1 MHDVVDTFFEEI
13 KEEDIKSLSKENV
26 HVIVHRII
34 EEKLGLKKNAIFTS
48 TAKFIVLTNRLKK
61 VITESIYY
69 IVYQMQNSNFKI
81 LGNEVEFSEKIDN
94 VEIVGKID
102 RLDSA
107 ENEDG
112 RYIRIID
119 YKSSNKTLDLNKM
132 VTGLQIQ
139 LLTYIDVMAKKT
151 NKEPVGMLYFNLID
165 PIISKNRNLSDEE
178 IEEEIRKAFKMKGLI
193 LSDIKIVKMMD
204 NSLDAGASNIIPVTL
219 DKSGDIMN
227 SRSSVITKE
236 EFTLLQKK
244 IKKLIKQI
252 SNEILSGKIEIKPT
266 YNRKDKKTACEYC
279 PYKTICGFNP
289 KESSYSYVPN
299 KTKDEIFENLKK
311 E

>member
-1 MHDVVDTFFEEI
+1 MHDVVDTFFEEV
-13 KEEDIKSLSKENV
+13 KEQDIKTLTNEEIEKT
-26 HVIVHRII
+26 VHRIV

-48 TAKFIVLTNRLKK
+48 SPKFIVLTNRLKK
-61 VITESIYY
+61 VVTESIYY

-178 IEEEIRKAFKMKGLI
+178 IEEEIRKTFKMKGLI
-193 LSDIKIVKMMD
+193 LSDIKIIKMMD
-204 NSLDAGASNIIPVTL
+204 NSLDTGPSNIIPVTL
-219 DKSGDIMN
+219 DKSGNISN
-227 SRSSVITKE
+227 TRSSTITKE

-244 IKKLIKQI
+244 IRSLIKQI
-252 SNEILSGKIEIKPT
+252 SKNILSGKIEIKPT
-266 YNRKDKKTACEYC
+266 YNWKEKRSACEYC

-289 KESSYSYVPN
+289 KENGYSYMQN